1 MFAYFYVQLYSLAY
15 KNNNT
20 NKYIPNFKIHSFFL
34 PFKESNYIYIV
45 QDVQVKHS
53 ENNYAAANPP
63 KTQR

>member
-1 MFAYFYVQLYSLAY
+1 MFAYFYVQLYSLASY

-34 PFKESNYIYIV
+34 PFKESNYICIV

-53 ENNYAAANPP
+53 ENN
-63 KTQR
+63 